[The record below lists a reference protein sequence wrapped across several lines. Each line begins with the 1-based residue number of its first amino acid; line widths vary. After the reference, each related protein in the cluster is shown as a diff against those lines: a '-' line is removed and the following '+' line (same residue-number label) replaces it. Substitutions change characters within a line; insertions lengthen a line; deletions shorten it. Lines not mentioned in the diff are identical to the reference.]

1 VRSQGGRL
9 KDPRTIGEKL
19 DGVGD
24 LKTLLEGLIEQSPVA
39 FQVFSADGRSLFYNP
54 ALARMFGKGPPPE
67 YNILDDQVLE
77 RHGHAALIRRA
88 FAGETVS
95 MPPSR
100 YDPRGLE
107 GLDTTGTKGAGIQ
120 ASLFPLRDAS
130 GAVSHVVVCASDVT
144 SELDLADREERL
156 RLAFDTARI
165 VAWDTNL
172 TNGTVH
178 VSDNAACILGLRP
191 DTPLTTLAD
200 ALALVHPDDRA
211 MVAGAATDQA
221 EVGEHHHQFR
231 VLRPVDGEVAWVWR
245 RGRTARDPVTGDL
258 WRRGIVMDVTERV
271 KADEALR
278 SSEDSLRRTEAQLR
292 QAQKLEAI
300 GRLAGGVAHDFNNL
314 LSVVLSYSQLLLDD
328 LPLDDRSRP
337 DLEAIRRAGR
347 QAAELTRQLLAFS
360 RQQVVAPRVI
370 DLGEA
375 ARGADKMLRRL
386 VGEDIELIV
395 RAPGEPAPVRADAAQ
410 IDQVVMN
417 LALNARDA
425 MPQGGKLTIEVAPVE
440 VDEAY
445 AREHLGVSPGPHVQL
460 AVSDTGVGMDEQT
473 RSHVFEPFFTTKEKG
488 KGTGLGLATVFG
500 IVQQSGGT
508 IWVDSAPGAGT
519 RFKILF
525 PRAVA
530 AVDAALEITQPTS
543 LRGTET
549 VLLVEDQEEVRQVAR
564 EILSR
569 LGYEVLEAPNGAE
582 ALQLC
587 ERHPRPIDLLL
598 TDVVMPQMS
607 GRELAERVAP
617 GRPDMRV
624 LFMSGYTED
633 AILQHGI
640 LDEGLAF
647 LQKPLVPDRLARRVR
662 EVLDVPA
669 RSARR

>member
-1 VRSQGGRL
+1 MEGR
-9 KDPRTIGEKL
+9 R
-19 DGVGD
+19 
-24 LKTLLEGLIEQSPVA
+24 
-39 FQVFSADGRSLFYNP
+39 
-54 ALARMFGKGPPPE
+54 
-67 YNILDDQVLE
+67 
-77 RHGHAALIRRA
+77 AAL
-88 FAGETVS
+88 V
-95 MPPSR
+95 
-100 YDPRGLE
+100 L
-107 GLDTTGTKGAGIQ
+107 
-120 ASLFPLRDAS
+120 
-130 GAVSHVVVCASDVT
+130 SH
-144 SELDLADREERL
+144 
-156 RLAFDTARI
+156 
-165 VAWDTNL
+165 
-172 TNGTVH
+172 
-178 VSDNAACILGLRP
+178 
-191 DTPLTTLAD
+191 
-200 ALALVHPDDRA
+200 
-211 MVAGAATDQA
+211 
-221 EVGEHHHQFR
+221 
-231 VLRPVDGEVAWVWR
+231 
-245 RGRTARDPVTGDL
+245 
-258 WRRGIVMDVTERV
+258 DVTER
-271 KADEALR
+271 
-278 SSEDSLRRTEAQLR
+278 RRLEERLAQ
-292 QAQKLEAI
+292 AEKMEAI

>member
-1 VRSQGGRL
+1 
-9 KDPRTIGEKL
+9 
-19 DGVGD
+19 
-24 LKTLLEGLIEQSPVA
+24 
-39 FQVFSADGRSLFYNP
+39 VFSADGHSLFYNP
-54 ALARMFGKGPPPE
+54 ALAKLFGRGPPPE
-67 YNILDDQVLE
+67 YNLFNDQVLE
-77 RHGHAALIRRA
+77 RQGYTALVRRA
-88 FAGETVS
+88 FAGETVT
-95 MPPSR
+95 MPPSW
-100 YDPRGLE
+100 YAPSGLE
-107 GLDTTGTKGAGIQ
+107 GLDTSGTKGAGIQ
-120 ASLFPLRDAS
+120 VSMFPLRDSA
-130 GAVSHVVVCASDVT
+130 GVVTHVVVCANDVT
-144 SELDLADREERL
+144 SQLELADREERL
-156 RLAFDTARI
+156 RLAFDTARL

-172 TNGTVH
+172 TKGTVH
-178 VSDNAACILGLRP
+178 VSDNAAEVLGLLP
-191 DTPLTTLAD
+191 DTPIATLAD
-200 ALALVHPDDRA
+200 ALALVHPDDRER
-211 MVAGAATDQA
+211 VRSAATDSA
-221 EVGEHHHQFR
+221 ALGEHHQQFR
-231 VLRPVDGEVAWVWR
+231 VYRPVDGQMAWVWR
-245 RGRTARDPVTGDL
+245 RSRTLRDPVSGDL

-314 LSVVLSYSQLLLDD
+314 LSVILGHSQLLLEDLGPDD
-328 LPLDDRSRP
+328 ATRP
-337 DLEAIRRAGR
+337 DLEAIRRAGQ

-370 DLGEA
+370 DLGDA
-375 ARGADKMLRRL
+375 ARGADKLLRRL
-386 VGEDIELIV
+386 LGENIELIV
-395 RAPGEPAPVRADAAQ
+395 RAPREPAPVRADSAQ

-425 MPQGGKLTIEVAPVE
+425 MPRGGKLTIEVAPVT

-445 AREHLGVSPGPHVQL
+445 ARDHLGVTPGPHVQL
-460 AVSDTGVGMDEQT
+460 VVSDTGVGMDDET

-500 IVQQSGGT
+500 IIQRSGGT

-519 RFKILF
+519 TFNILL
-525 PRAVA
+525 PRVA
-530 AVDAALEITQPTS
+530 ASIDAAPDVAEPTS

-564 EILSR
+564 QILAR
-569 LGYEVLEAPNGAE
+569 LGYEVLEARDGAE
-582 ALQLC
+582 AVRVC
-587 ERHPRPIDLLL
+587 ERHQRPIDLLL

-607 GRELAERVAP
+607 GRELAERVACT
-617 GRPDMRV
+617 RPDMRV

-647 LQKPLVPDRLARRVR
+647 LQKPLEPERLARRVR
-662 EVLDVPA
+662 EVLDAPG